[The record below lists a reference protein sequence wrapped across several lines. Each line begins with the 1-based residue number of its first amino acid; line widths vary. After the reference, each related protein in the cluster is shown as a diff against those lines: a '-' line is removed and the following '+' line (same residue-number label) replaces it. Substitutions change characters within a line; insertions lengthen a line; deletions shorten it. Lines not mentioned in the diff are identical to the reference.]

1 MKASRRKAQERD
13 RYVLELY
20 ERCGVSYEKLGLE
33 LGLSASVIG
42 FHVRRGRAARTWEK
56 RERARKRDLGLD
68 PPPRIV
74 GERRPRRGRY

>member
-1 MKASRRKAQERD
+1 MEASRRKAQERD

-20 ERCGVSYEKLGLE
+20 ERRGVSYEKLGIE
-33 LGLSASVIG
+33 LGVSASMIG
-42 FHVRRGRAARTWEK
+42 IRVRCGRARRRWEV

-74 GERRPRRGRY
+74 GERRPRRGR